1 MRLFVNKSGCKT
13 YIAAYAVTRWEL
25 SQKLGDRFRVKVEDV
40 WHDYDIGDVYAEPA
54 SPFTTAGMMIG
65 ALIGVFGGPIGVIL
79 GALFGYLLGMH
90 EDTKEK
96 DRAVIFNETL
106 EDKR

>member
-13 YIAAYAVTRWEL
+13 YIAASAVTRWEL
-25 SQKLGDRFRVKVEDV
+25 SQKLGDPFRVKVEDV
-40 WHDYDIGDVYAEPA
+40 WYDYSIGDVYAEPA
-54 SPFTTAGMMIG
+54 GHLAIAGMMIG
-65 ALIGVFGGPIGVIL
+65 GLIGLVGGPIGVIL

-90 EDTKEK
+90 EDIKEK